1 MAGSTCKKDSST
13 KTIIL
18 IRHGKTD
25 WNAEGRWQGH
35 LDIPLNGEG
44 LLQAQSLARRLTDWP
59 VQALYSS
66 DLKRAAMTADILGH
80 SLSLEPI
87 YDSVWRERDVGAFAG
102 LTGPEVRKKF
112 PQAWER
118 MRNGIVN
125 PPEGEEY
132 LQLYHRATVAFEQ
145 LLSRHENEKA
155 VVVSHGGTIYCVI
168 AYVLGIGP
176 ERYGSFSLSGN
187 TGLSIVEVGERGPR
201 LTLLNDTCHLD

>member
-1 MAGSTCKKDSST
+1 
-13 KTIIL
+13 
-18 IRHGKTD
+18 
-25 WNAEGRWQGH
+25 
-35 LDIPLNGEG
+35 
-44 LLQAQSLARRLTDWP
+44 
-59 VQALYSS
+59 
-66 DLKRAAMTADILGH
+66 
-80 SLSLEPI
+80 
-87 YDSVWRERDVGAFAG
+87 
-102 LTGPEVRKKF
+102 
-112 PQAWER
+112 